1 MSERKIGEGAI
12 LAVLTGGDV
21 SVDAGLQALK
31 TVQNQGW
38 PVTAVLSQ
46 AAERIVGIER
56 VKAVLGAGSV
66 VTGADAGAAMQAVSR
81 AALIVVPVLS
91 LATAAKVALLAPD
104 TPASNLLVHALM
116 TGRKVILARDSVI
129 CGCTPRETVPFAIK
143 RKIEEYINTLRSYG
157 AAVTD
162 AEHLGREMAKALEGK
177 KPVPAGGTMTASAA
191 IQVASQAV
199 STKALVAAASAT
211 AQATVVAA
219 RPAGNPVSGG
229 SPGTQCAG
237 HSGECE
243 ACGHCASKNSGNLK
257 KVVEQG
263 ADRVSQSLGVSGFD
277 TTIASMID
285 HTLLKPEA
293 TAEQVDKLC
302 QEALKCTFA
311 SVCVNPSNVA
321 QCHKLLKGSPVKV
334 CTVIGFP
341 LGATTPTTK
350 AMETRDAIANG
361 AQEVDMV
368 INVGALKSGDYDLVS
383 RDIKAVVD
391 AAQGKA
397 IVKVILETALLT
409 DEEKVKGCLLAKYA
423 GADFVKTSTGFGPGG
438 ATVKDIALMRATVG
452 PDMGVKASGGIRDYE
467 TAQTMVQA
475 GANRIG
481 ASASVA
487 IAKGPGQGEKGKGY

>member
-1 MSERKIGEGAI
+1 MSERKIGEGSI
-12 LAVLTGGDV
+12 LAVVTGGDV
-21 SVDAGLQALK
+21 SVDTGLQALK
-31 TVQNQGW
+31 DFQNRGW

-56 VKAVLGAGSV
+56 VKGLLGAGSV
-66 VTGADAGAAMQAVSR
+66 VTGADVGAAMEAVSR

-104 TPASNLLVHALM
+104 TPVTNLLVHALM
-116 TGRKVILARDSVI
+116 TGRKVIFARDSVI
-129 CGCTPRETVPFAIK
+129 CGCTPRESVPFAIK
-143 RKIEEYINTLRSYG
+143 RKIEEYVNTLRSYG
-157 AAVTD
+157 AIVTD
-162 AEHLGREMAKALEGK
+162 AEHLSREMAKALEGR
-177 KPVPAGGTMTASAA
+177 KPVAAAPVGGQASLVTPRPAGGSITGSSAA
-191 IQVASQAV
+191 
-199 STKALVAAASAT
+199 
-211 AQATVVAA
+211 
-219 RPAGNPVSGG
+219 
-229 SPGTQCAG
+229 QCADQK
-237 HSGECE
+237 GECD
-243 ACGHCASKNSGNLK
+243 ACGHCASKNSNNLK

-263 ADRVSQSLGVSGFD
+263 ADRVSQTLGVTGFD
-277 TTIASMID
+277 TAIASMID

-293 TAEQVDKLC
+293 TSEQVTKLC
-302 QEALKCTFA
+302 QEALKYNFA
-311 SVCVNPSNVA
+311 SVCVNPSNVSLCA
-321 QCHKLLKGSPVKV
+321 KLLKGSPVKV

-467 TAQTMVQA
+467 TAQAMVQA